1 MIKPLK
7 FMKKNGPPWFS
18 NLIYPL
24 MKLQQF
30 LRIFF
35 CIVLMA
41 AVGSKPA
48 FAQSPLDKT
57 VTINLNNVPLKQA
70 LDQLT
75 AASGIRF
82 TYNEAVAASNIKI
95 TINAKAQS
103 LRQVLETALAN
114 YPYSFTELD
123 QDILIRY
130 DAMKIKKSGADPAAK
145 PATGKFTISG
155 TITSK
160 QSGETMIG
168 ATIRVANGNQG
179 TSSNGYGF
187 YSLTLPA
194 GDHQLIVSAIGQK
207 TVLIPVSLT
216 ADKKLNIA
224 LEDNAQELQTVTIT
238 ATPQGG
244 RDLKSPQMGVEKL
257 SIKEINDI
265 PVLLGEHDVI
275 KTIQL
280 LPGIKSAGEGSGG
293 FYVRGGA
300 TDQNLLLLDEATVYN
315 ASHLLGF
322 FSTFNS
328 DAIKNVSIYKGDMPA
343 QYGGRLSS
351 VIDIKMNDGN
361 NQQFGVSGGIGLI
374 AARLNV
380 EGPIQKGK
388 SSFLISARRTYADV
402 FLKFA
407 KDTTINRS
415 QLYFY
420 DINAKA
426 NYILGDKDRLYVSG
440 YFGKDVLS
448 ADNVNGIN
456 WGNTTATLRWNH
468 IFNNRFFSNTSLI
481 YSNYDYEIKLKQDVN
496 NYNITSRIHDWNFK
510 EDMQYDIGGDH
521 SLSFGLNSVYHTIK
535 PGEISAT
542 GNSGIVSQQL
552 ETRYALDNAAYV
564 SDTWKATD
572 RFTLTYGLRLS
583 AFSILGAG
591 TFYNV
596 NADGDITGS
605 KYYNSGQVVKTYV
618 NPEPRVAAAFQL
630 NDISSVKASYARNAQ
645 NLHLISNSTPGSP
658 TDKWVA
664 STNLIKPELADQFS
678 IGYYRDLAEH
688 KYEFTVETYY
698 KLLQNQVDYRNGANI
713 FTNQPIETQLLY
725 GKGRAYGAEF
735 LIKKKTGRLTGWVS
749 YTLSKSERLIDGIND
764 NQWYNARQDRTHD
777 LAVVG
782 IYKLNEKWTLS
793 ANFVLYTGDAVTYP
807 SGKYQIDG
815 VNYYVYTS
823 RNGSRLPTYNR
834 LDLGATKQL
843 KKTKKYSSEL
853 TFSLY
858 NAYGNRN
865 AYRIF
870 FRDNKDDP
878 NRTEAVK
885 TTLFTYVPSITYN
898 FKF

>member
-1 MIKPLK
+1 
-7 FMKKNGPPWFS
+7 MKKNGPIRFP

-24 MKLQQF
+24 MKLHQL
-30 LRIFF
+30 LRLFF
-35 CIVLMA
+35 CISALVTA
-41 AVGSKPA
+41 GSLAA

-57 VTINLNNVPLKQA
+57 VTISFNNVPLKQA
-70 LDQLT
+70 LDKLT
-75 AASGIRF
+75 AASGVRF
-82 TYNEAVAASNIKI
+82 TYNEAVAASNVKL
-95 TINAKAQS
+95 TINAQAQS
-103 LRQVLETALAN
+103 LKQVLDAALAN
-114 YPYSFTELD
+114 YPYSYAQLD

-130 DAMKIKKSGADPAAK
+130 DAEKLKKSVAGPAAK
-145 PATGKFTISG
+145 PAGKYTISG

-168 ATIRVANGNQG
+168 ATVRVADGNQG
-179 TSSNGYGF
+179 TATNGYGF

-194 GDHQLIVSAIGQK
+194 GDHQLVISAIGQK
-207 TVLIPVSLT
+207 TAVIPVSLT
-216 ADKKLNIA
+216 QDKKLNIA

-238 ATPQGG
+238 ATQKGA
-244 RDLKSPQMGVEKL
+244 RDLKSPQMGVEQL
-257 SIKEINDI
+257 SIKEINNV

-300 TDQNLLLLDEATVYN
+300 TDQNLLMLDEATVYN

-328 DAIKNVSIYKGDMPA
+328 DAIKNVSVYKGDMPA

-351 VIDIKMNDGN
+351 VIDVKMNDGN
-361 NQQFGVSGGIGLI
+361 NQKFGVSGGVGII

-388 SSFLISARRTYADV
+388 SSFLISARRTYADM

-407 KDTTINRS
+407 KDTTVNRS
-415 QLYFY
+415 KLYFY
-420 DINAKA
+420 DLNAKA
-426 NYILGDKDRLYVSG
+426 NYVLGDRDRIYLSG

-448 ADNVNGIN
+448 ADNVAGIN
-456 WGNTTATLRWNH
+456 WGNTTGTLRWNH

-481 YSNYDYEIKLKQDVN
+481 YSNYNYEINLKQDVN
-496 NYNITSRIHDWNFK
+496 NYNITSRIRDWNLK
-510 EDMQYDIGGDH
+510 EDMQYELGDDH
-521 SLSFGLNSVYHTIK
+521 SLSFGINSVYHTIK

-542 GNSGIVSQQL
+542 GNSGIISQEL
-552 ETRYALDNAAYV
+552 ETRYAWDNAAYI

-572 RFTLTYGLRLS
+572 RFSLTYGVRLS
-583 AFSILGAG
+583 AFSILGPG
-591 TFYNV
+591 TYYNV
-596 NADGDITGS
+596 DADGNITDS
-605 KYYNSGQVVKTYV
+605 KHYNSGQVVKTYV

-630 NDISSVKASYARNAQ
+630 NDVSSVKASYARNAQ

-678 IGYYRDLAEH
+678 VGYYRDLSEH

-735 LIKKKTGRLTGWVS
+735 YIKKKTGRLTGWVS

-793 ANFVLYTGDAVTYP
+793 ANFVFYTGDAVTYP

-815 VNYYVYTS
+815 ATYYLYS
-823 RNGSRLPTYNR
+823 DRNGSRMPAYHR

-843 KKTKKYSSEL
+843 KKTKKFSSEL
-853 TFSLY
+853 SFSLY

-885 TTLFTYVPSITYN
+885 TTLFTFVPSITYN

>member
-1 MIKPLK
+1 
-7 FMKKNGPPWFS
+7 MKKNGPPWFS

-24 MKLQQF
+24 MKLHQL

-41 AVGSKPA
+41 TVGSKHA
-48 FAQSPLDKT
+48 FAQSPLEKT
-57 VTINLNNVPLKQA
+57 ITINLNNVPLKQA

-75 AASGIRF
+75 AASGVRF
-82 TYNEAVAASNIKI
+82 TYNEAVAASNVKI
-95 TINAKAQS
+95 TINAKGQS
-103 LRQVLETALAN
+103 LRQVLDVALAA

-123 QDILIRY
+123 QDVLIRY
-130 DAMKIKKSGADPAAK
+130 DATKPKKLGADPAAK

-168 ATIRVANGNQG
+168 ATVRVANGAQG

-207 TVLIPVSLT
+207 TVMIPISLT

-468 IFNNRFFSNTSLI
+468 IFNNRFFSNTSFI

-521 SLSFGLNSVYHTIK
+521 TLSFGLNSVYHTIK

-542 GNSGIVSQQL
+542 GNSGIVSQKL

-572 RFTLTYGLRLS
+572 RFSLTYGLRLS
-583 AFSILGAG
+583 AFSVLGAG

-596 NADGDITGS
+596 NSDGDITDF
-605 KYYNSGQVVKTYV
+605 KHYNSGQVVKTYL

-793 ANFVLYTGDAVTYP
+793 ANFVFYTGDAVTYP

-815 VNYYVYTS
+815 TNYYLYTS
-823 RNGSRLPTYNR
+823 RNGSRLPAYNR

-858 NAYGNRN
+858 NAFGNRN

>member
-1 MIKPLK
+1 
-7 FMKKNGPPWFS
+7 MKKNGPIRLP
-18 NLIYPL
+18 NLIYSL
-24 MKLQQF
+24 MKLHQF

-35 CIVLMA
+35 CITALTL
-41 AVGSKPA
+41 VGHLSA

-57 VTINLNNVPLKQA
+57 VTISFNNVPLRQA
-70 LDQLT
+70 LDKLT
-75 AASGIRF
+75 EASGVRF
-82 TYNEAVAASNIKI
+82 TYNEAVAASSVKL
-95 TINAKAQS
+95 TVNAKAQS
-103 LRQVLETALAN
+103 LRLVLDAALAA
-114 YPYSFTELD
+114 YPYSYAELD

-130 DAMKIKKSGADPAAK
+130 DAAKLKKPGAGPAAK
-145 PATGKFTISG
+145 PAAGKHTISG

-160 QSGETMIG
+160 QSGETIIG
-168 ATIRVANGNQG
+168 ASIRVSSGTQG
-179 TSSNGYGF
+179 TSTNSYGF

-194 GDHQLIVSAIGQK
+194 GDQELVISAVGQ
-207 TVLIPVSLT
+207 TTATIPVTLNK
-216 ADKKLNIA
+216 DKKLNIA
-224 LEDNAQELQTVTIT
+224 LEDNARELQTVTIT
-238 ATPQGG
+238 ATQKGA

-257 SIKEINDI
+257 SIKEINDV

-300 TDQNLLLLDEATVYN
+300 ADQNLLMLDEATVYN

-328 DAIKNVSIYKGDMPA
+328 DAIKNVSVYKGDMPA

-351 VIDIKMNDGN
+351 VIDVKMNDGN
-361 NQQFGVSGGIGLI
+361 NQKFGVSGGVGVI

-407 KDTTINRS
+407 KDTNINRS

-420 DINAKA
+420 DLNAKA
-426 NYILGDKDRLYVSG
+426 NYVLGDKDRLYISG

-448 ADNVNGIN
+448 VDNVNGIN
-456 WGNTTATLRWNH
+456 WGNTTGTLRWNH

-496 NYNITSRIHDWNFK
+496 NYNITSRIQDWNLK

-521 SLSFGLNSVYHTIK
+521 TLSFGINSVHHTIK

-542 GNSGIVSQQL
+542 GNSGIVSQEL
-552 ETRYALDNAAYV
+552 ETRYSWENAAYL

-572 RFTLTYGLRLS
+572 RFSLTYGVRVS
-583 AFSILGAG
+583 AFSIMGPG
-591 TFYNV
+591 TYYNV
-596 NADGDITGS
+596 DADGKITDS
-605 KYYNSGQVVKTYV
+605 KYYGSGQVVKTYV

-678 IGYYRDLAEH
+678 VGYYRDLYEH
-688 KYEFTVETYY
+688 KYELTVETYY
-698 KLLQNQVDYRNGANI
+698 KKLQNQVDYRNGANI

-725 GKGRAYGAEF
+725 GKGRAYGAEL
-735 LIKKKTGRLTGWVS
+735 LIKKKAGRLTGWIS
-749 YTLSKSERLIDGIND
+749 YTLSKSERLIDGINQ

-793 ANFVLYTGDAVTYP
+793 ANFVFYTGDAVTYP

-815 VNYYVYTS
+815 ANYYYYTN
-823 RNGSRLPTYNR
+823 RNGSRMPAYHR

-853 TFSLY
+853 NFSLY